1 MRPLIATR
9 CVQGLADGSVDA
21 IATDHAPHHYDEKQ
35 VEFDQA
41 PFGITGLETAV
52 SLCFDRLVHPGIL
65 AVTRLV
71 ELLSVNPARI
81 LRVPGGSLS
90 EGAPADISILA
101 PDLDVT
107 VSAARMRSRSKN
119 TPFDGWRLRGGVAAT
134 IVGGRTIYV
143 NQELQATF
151 LAALRR

>member
-1 MRPLIATR
+1 M
-9 CVQGLADGSVDA
+9 
-21 IATDHAPHHYDEKQ
+21 
-35 VEFDQA
+35 EFDQA

-101 PDLDVT
+101 PDLAVT

-119 TPFDGWRLRGGVAAT
+119 TPFDGWKLRGGVAAT
-134 IVGGRTIYV
+134 IVGGRTIYG
-143 NQELQATF
+143 NPEF
-151 LAALRR
+151 PDFRI